1 MLRIKILTVFP
12 GIFDSFL
19 SYGNPARAIESGL
32 LFVSSHDI
40 RDYTDDKHRSV
51 DDYPYGGGPGMVM
64 KPEPIVKAIRAC
76 SKDAR
81 WQEEHEEEFVDR
93 EIILTTPQGEMFD
106 QEIAE
111 ELMLKDELIVVCG
124 RYEGIDERVA
134 AYVDRELS
142 IGDYVLS
149 GGETAAMVIVDAIT
163 RLIPGVIGAD
173 SHVEDESFYKGLLEW
188 PQYTR
193 PREFEGM
200 AVPDVLLE
208 GHHEKIRIWRRT
220 QALARTITRRPG
232 LMKNRVLDSL
242 EKELLAQ
249 IDPELLELYNEHFG
263 SD

>member
-19 SYGNPARAIESGL
+19 SYGNPTRAIESGL
-32 LFVSSHDI
+32 LFVSAHDI
-40 RDYTDDKHRSV
+40 RDYTNDRHRSV

-76 SKDAR
+76 ATDSSE
-81 WQEEHEEEFVDR
+81 QEYSGEPVDR

-111 ELMLKDELIVVCG
+111 ELMLKDELIIVCG

-134 AYVDRELS
+134 AFVDRELS

-149 GGETAAMVIVDAIT
+149 GGETAAMVIMDAIT

-173 SHVEDESFYKGLLEW
+173 SHMEDESFYKGLLEW

-193 PREFEGM
+193 PRDFEGM
-200 AVPDVLLE
+200 AVPEVLLE
-208 GHHEKIRIWRRT
+208 GHHEKIRTWRKM
-220 QALARTITRRPG
+220 QALARTMTRRPD
-232 LMKNRVLDSL
+232 LMKKRVLDSF

-249 IDPELLELYNEHFG
+249 IDPELLERYNEYFG